1 MASSTAV
8 KRYTGDFS
16 GGLPNIPNAG
26 LYDVAIDVC
35 SSKFWQFD
43 GIKWVSVALVTGI
56 KFTVGSGITLAEK
69 ISNTTGLPAGVTLYS
84 GNSTDIPVEMQGS
97 DQDLVINHN
106 LGVIPAFISGNYNMT
121 ADDSNTERIHIWPT
135 SDNCYS
141 KSDGYWTVW
150 KKFNCA
156 VSNGSAEIT
165 LLALRTEQGGD
176 PGSGGDVP
184 PGTYLTMDDILQGK
198 ENKFL
203 SASEL
208 AYLQYLQERIFQ
220 VEEDRTVLKD
230 PIYVRVYD
238 PDTGEYKDIK
248 FTGTAIS
255 QIPEIDSFAF
265 VSDTGNI
272 FEVGEDA
279 GASGQMQFSYT
290 KKYPDAL
297 DTASGALYL
306 TGRDEPLAM
315 NLDLSGDMI
324 NVALMDIEPP
334 IDLKQMVPASMSF
347 YLSYKDKA
355 GERYQTNETVLYWS
369 YPLYVQVDANTGTQP
384 SDASI
389 TDGSYVNSNGSA
401 FNGDYIKATFKKV
414 LTANITDSL
423 FATIP
428 ANGRR
433 VMYAVPSTTPLQLL
447 RMYGIEINFLSM
459 MAAGTVTIT
468 SDYDVE
474 LPTYTAYVY
483 QSLVDL
489 EEGIWTADREGTYNE
504 QLPPPVGG
512 GSIVT
517 AIQKIP
523 EYNIDLPEFVQ
534 EFGNGWRLDSTVNML
549 TFAMQVYNI
558 QKIVVRAVSV
568 NSSISGNVVII
579 PVVNDVSQDK
589 VVIPVGTEYAVIDI
603 VFPSPVTGKLQLRR
617 SYDDP
622 EDTLKDV
629 GTVAMFISN
638 FWSVPADE

>member
-56 KFTVGSGITLAEK
+56 KFTTGSGITLAEK

-121 ADDSNTERIHIWPT
+121 ADDSSTERIHIWPT

-165 LLALRTEQGGD
+165 LLALRTEQDGD

-255 QIPEIDSFAF
+255 QIPEIGSLAF

-272 FEVGEDA
+272 FEVGVDA
-279 GASGQMQFSYT
+279 GASGQLQFSYT
-290 KKYPDAL
+290 KKYSDAL
-297 DTASGALYL
+297 DTASGTLYL
-306 TGRDEPLAM
+306 TGRAEPLAA

-324 NVALMDIEPP
+324 NVALTDIEPP
-334 IDLKQMVPASMSF
+334 IDLKQTVPASMSF
-347 YLSYKDKA
+347 YLSYKDMA
-355 GERYQTNETVLYWS
+355 GGRYQTNETILYWS
-369 YPLYVQVDANTGTQP
+369 YPLYVQVDANNGTQP

-389 TDGSYVNSNGSA
+389 TDGSYVNSDGSA

-423 FATIP
+423 FAAIP

-433 VMYAVPSTTPLQLL
+433 VMYAVSSTTPLQML

-468 SDYDVE
+468 SDYGVE

-489 EEGIWTADREGTYNE
+489 EEGIWTADREGAYNE

-512 GSIVT
+512 GSIVP

-523 EYNIDLPEFVQ
+523 EYNVDLPEFVQ
-534 EFGNGWRLDSTVNML
+534 GFGNGWRLDSTVNML

-558 QKIVVRAVSV
+558 QKIVVRTISV

-589 VVIPVGTEYAVIDI
+589 IVIPVGTEYAVIDI
-603 VFPSPVTGKLQLRR
+603 VFSSPVTGKLQLRR

-622 EDTLKDV
+622 EDTLKD
-629 GTVAMFISN
+629 GDMVAMFISN